1 MATRSLYTEPV
12 SVQSTSRRLPIRRRS
27 AFTLFQL
34 LTVLAILAFG
44 FALFMPGVAKMR
56 MAAARAQSTNNLK
69 QIVLAC
75 QNYASVN
82 QDAFPP
88 GVDDNHFS
96 ASAKL
101 LPYIERTQI
110 FQMIKFDKPITDEAN
125 AAARK
130 TVIPTFLDPRDPI
143 KSVRD
148 DSGATNYL
156 FNDQVFFLN
165 SKSNLRES
173 FPDGTSNTIAIGETL
188 KGDGGDKAEDV
199 KRQYVLLKKDDLK
212 GVKPDTGESYWK
224 ENKNIAGDRC
234 ASWMDGRFLQ
244 GTFNGKLKLNDERPD
259 VSCGGEGGVSTLRSL
274 TDEILV
280 GVVDGSVRT
289 LNAKKLTFTTWTYA
303 LCPNDGMPLG
313 PDW

>member
-1 MATRSLYTEPV
+1 M
-12 SVQSTSRRLPIRRRS
+12 RRRS

-56 MAAARAQSTNNLK
+56 LMAARAQSQNNLK
-69 QIVLAC
+69 QIVLALH
-75 QNYASVN
+75 NHN
-82 QDAFPP
+82 DATGMLPP

-96 ASAKL
+96 AASKL
-101 LPYIERTQI
+101 LPYIEGGNVYN
-110 FQMIKFDKPITDEAN
+110 MIKFDKPITDDAN
-125 AAARK
+125 AEARK
-130 TVIPTFLDPRDPI
+130 FVISTFLDPLDPI
-143 KSVRD
+143 KSVRE

-165 SKSNLRES
+165 SKSKIPNS
-173 FPDGTSNTIAIGETL
+173 FPDGTSQTIVIGETL
-188 KGDGGDKAEDV
+188 KGDGGEKAEDV

-212 GVKPDTGESYWK
+212 GIKPDAGESYWK

-274 TDEILV
+274 TDDILV
-280 GVVDGSVRT
+280 GVADGSVRF
-289 LNAKKLTFTTWTYA
+289 LNDKRLSFTTWTNA
-303 LCPNDGMPLG
+303 LCPNDGNPLG

>member
-1 MATRSLYTEPV
+1 M
-12 SVQSTSRRLPIRRRS
+12 RRRS

-56 MAAARAQSTNNLK
+56 LMAARAQSTNNLK
-69 QIVLAC
+69 QICLATI
-75 QNYASVN
+75 NYADAN
-82 QDAFPP
+82 QGQLPP
-88 GVDDNHFS
+88 GVDDNNFS
-96 ASAKL
+96 TAAKL
-101 LPYIERTQI
+101 LPYIEQGNLYNSL
-110 FQMIKFDKPITDEAN
+110 KFDKPITDEAN

-130 TVIPTFLDPRDPI
+130 TVVATFLDPLDPI

-156 FNDQVFFLN
+156 YNDQVFFRN
-165 SKSNLRES
+165 SKLKYPAG
-173 FPDGTSNTIAIGETL
+173 FPDGTSNTILAGETL
-188 KGDGGDKAEDV
+188 KGDGGEKAEDV
-199 KRQYVLLKKDDLK
+199 RRQYVLLKKDDLK

-259 VSCGGEGGVSTLRSL
+259 VNCGGEGGVSTLRGL
-274 TDEILV
+274 TDDIVV
-280 GVVDGSVRT
+280 GMADGSVRT
-289 LNAKKLTFTTWTYA
+289 INAKKLTFTTWTYA
-303 LCPNDGMPLG
+303 LDPADGMPLG

>member
-1 MATRSLYTEPV
+1 MP
-12 SVQSTSRRLPIRRRS
+12 RRS

-44 FALFMPGVAKMR
+44 FSLFMPALAKARLSAVR
-56 MAAARAQSTNNLK
+56 MQSQNNLK

-75 QNYASVN
+75 HDHASAN
-82 QDAFPP
+82 QDDFPP

-96 ASAKL
+96 AAAKL
-101 LPYIERTQI
+101 LPYIEQGNVYNL
-110 FQMIKFDKPITDEAN
+110 IKFDKPITDDAN

-130 TVIPTFLDPRDPI
+130 IVVSTFLDPLDPI

-156 FNDQVFFLN
+156 FNDQVFVLN
-165 SKSNLRES
+165 AKPNLRKS
-173 FPDGTSNTIAIGETL
+173 FPDGTSNTIIVGETL
-188 KGDGGDKAEDV
+188 KGSGGDKAEDV
-199 KRQYVLLKKDDLK
+199 KRQYVLLTKDDLK

-224 ENKNIAGDRC
+224 DNKNIAGDRC

-259 VSCGGEGGVSTLRSL
+259 VNCGGEGGVSTLRSL
-274 TDEILV
+274 NDDILV
-280 GVVDGSVRT
+280 GVADGSVRT
-289 LNAKKLTFTTWTYA
+289 INAKKLSFKTWTYA
-303 LCPNDGMPLG
+303 LDPADGMPLG

>member
-1 MATRSLYTEPV
+1 M
-12 SVQSTSRRLPIRRRS
+12 RRRS

-56 MAAARAQSTNNLK
+56 LMAARAQSTNNLK
-69 QIVLAC
+69 QIVLSMH
-75 QNYASVN
+75 NYN
-82 QDAFPP
+82 DANGMLPP

-101 LPYIERTQI
+101 LPYIEQGNLYNS
-110 FQMIKFDKPITDEAN
+110 IKFDKPITDEVN

-130 TVIPTFLDPRDPI
+130 TVIPTFLDPLDPV
-143 KSVRD
+143 KSVRE

-156 FNDQVFFLN
+156 FNDQVFSLN
-165 SKSNLRES
+165 SKAKIPNS
-173 FPDGTSNTIAIGETL
+173 FPDGLSNTIAIGETL
-188 KGDGGDKAEDV
+188 KGDGGEKAEDV

-212 GVKPDTGESYWK
+212 GVKPDTGETYWK
-224 ENKNIAGDRC
+224 DNKNIAGDRC

-259 VSCGGEGGVSTLRSL
+259 VNCGGEGGVSTLRGL
-274 TDEILV
+274 TDDILV
-280 GVVDGSVRT
+280 ALADGSVRA

>member
-1 MATRSLYTEPV
+1 M
-12 SVQSTSRRLPIRRRS
+12 RRRS

-56 MAAARAQSTNNLK
+56 LMAARAQSTNNLK
-69 QIVLAC
+69 QINLALI
-75 QNYASVN
+75 NYASAN
-82 QDAFPP
+82 QQLPP
-88 GVDDNHFS
+88 GVDDNNFS
-96 ASAKL
+96 AAAKV
-101 LPYIERTQI
+101 LPYLEQGNLYNS
-110 FQMIKFDKPITDEAN
+110 IKFDKPITDEAN

-130 TVIPTFLDPRDPI
+130 TVVVTFLDPLDPI

-156 FNDQVFFLN
+156 FNDQIFFRN
-165 SKSNLRES
+165 SKLKYPQD
-173 FPDGTSNTIAIGETL
+173 FPDGTSQTIFTGETL
-188 KGDGGDKAEDV
+188 KGDGGDKAVDV
-199 KRQYVLLKKDDLK
+199 KRQYVLLKKDALK
-212 GVKPDTGESYWK
+212 GVKPDTGEAYWK

-274 TDEILV
+274 TDDILV
-280 GVVDGSVRT
+280 GVADGSVRV
-289 LNAKKLTFTTWTYA
+289 LNAKKLTFITWTNA

>member
-1 MATRSLYTEPV
+1 
-12 SVQSTSRRLPIRRRS
+12 
-27 AFTLFQL
+27 
-34 LTVLAILAFG
+34 VLAILAFG

-56 MAAARAQSTNNLK
+56 IMAARAQSANNLK
-69 QIVLAC
+69 QLTLSLHD
-75 QNYASVN
+75 YASAN
-82 QDAFPP
+82 KDLFPP

-96 ASAKL
+96 AASKL
-101 LPYIERTQI
+101 LPYIEQGNLYNS
-110 FQMIKFDKPITDEAN
+110 IKFDKPITDAAN

-130 TVIPTFLDPRDPI
+130 VVVKTFLNPLDPI

-165 SKSNLRES
+165 SKSSLRTS
-173 FPDGTSNTIAIGETL
+173 FPDGTSNTIVIGETL
-188 KGDGGDKAEDV
+188 KGDGGEKAVDV

-212 GVKPDTGESYWK
+212 GVKADTGAENWK

-244 GTFNGKLKLNDERPD
+244 GTFNGKLRLNDERPD
-259 VSCGGEGGVSTLRSL
+259 VSCGEGGVSTLRSL
-274 TDEILV
+274 TDEINVSLA
-280 GVVDGSVRT
+280 DGSVRT